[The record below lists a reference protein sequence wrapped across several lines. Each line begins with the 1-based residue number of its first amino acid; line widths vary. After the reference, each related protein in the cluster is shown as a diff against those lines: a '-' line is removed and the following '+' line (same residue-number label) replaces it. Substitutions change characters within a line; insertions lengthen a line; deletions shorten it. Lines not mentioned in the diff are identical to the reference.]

1 MMYQERDSADPLTY
15 GGVTASS
22 DIDIGIEWRHQYVS
36 SRVASVG
43 MLSCWGAGI

>member
-22 DIDIGIEWRHQYVS
+22 DIDIGIEWRQPI
-36 SRVASVG
+36 RVLAG
-43 MLSCWGAGI
+43 RLSWHAVL